1 MLVVFCL
8 KLILK
13 NVKER
18 KMMNQNG
25 AESNNSQAN
34 QTAGEA
40 NNGEKQVTF
49 TQDQVNELIQKR
61 VNELNKKSDEKTK
74 QAVADALSE
83 YERKAKLTEEER
95 ATEAQKAKLAEI
107 EERERSITMR
117 ERKSDC
123 LLALSKKNIPADFAD
138 YLIDNDAEKM
148 NANIESFSTLWE
160 ERLMEGVQ
168 AKIKASGATPTD
180 KSSTVPHS
188 GNNPGVAVI

>member
-1 MLVVFCL
+1 
-8 KLILK
+8 
-13 NVKER
+13 
-18 KMMNQNG
+18 MNQNG

-74 QAVADALSE
+74 QAVADAISE

-95 ATEAQKAKLAEI
+95 ATEAQKEKLKEI

-148 NANIESFSTLWE
+148 AANIEGFSTLWE
-160 ERLMEGVQ
+160 EKLMEGVQ

>member
-1 MLVVFCL
+1 
-8 KLILK
+8 
-13 NVKER
+13 
-18 KMMNQNG
+18 MNQNG

-117 ERKSDC
+117 ERRSDC
-123 LLALSKKNIPADFAD
+123 LTELSKKNIPTEFAD
-138 YLIDNDAEKM
+138 YLVNQDKDKMTESIDL
-148 NANIESFSTLWE
+148 FSKLWE
-160 ERLMEGVQ
+160 EKLMEGVQ

-188 GNNPGVAVI
+188 GSNPGIAVI

>member
-1 MLVVFCL
+1 
-8 KLILK
+8 
-13 NVKER
+13 
-18 KMMNQNG
+18 MNQNG

-83 YERKAKLTEEER
+83 YDRKAKLSEEER
-95 ATEAQKAKLAEI
+95 ATEAQKEKLKEI
-107 EERERSITMR
+107 EAREHSITMR

-148 NANIESFSTLWE
+148 AANIEGFSTLWE
-160 ERLMEGVQ
+160 EKLMEGVQ
-168 AKIKASGATPTD
+168 AKLKASGTTPTD

-188 GNNPGVAVI
+188 GSNPGVAVI

>member
-1 MLVVFCL
+1 
-8 KLILK
+8 
-13 NVKER
+13 
-18 KMMNQNG
+18 MNQNG

-40 NNGEKQVTF
+40 NNGDKQVTF

-74 QAVADALSE
+74 QAVADAISE

-95 ATEAQKAKLAEI
+95 ATEAQKEKLKEI
-107 EERERSITMR
+107 EEREHSITMR

-123 LLALSKKNIPADFAD
+123 LLALAKKNIPADFAD

-148 NANIESFSTLWE
+148 TANIESFSNLWE
-160 ERLMEGVQ
+160 EKLMEGVQ
-168 AKIKASGATPTD
+168 AKLKASGATPTD

-188 GNNPGVAVI
+188 GSNPGVAVI

>member
-1 MLVVFCL
+1 MDP
-8 KLILK
+8 
-13 NVKER
+13 
-18 KMMNQNG
+18 NG
-25 AESNNSQAN
+25 TESNSQAN

-61 VNELNKKSDEKTK
+61 VNELNKKSDETTK
-74 QAVADALSE
+74 QAVSDAISE

-95 ATEAQKAKLAEI
+95 VTEAQKEKLKEI
-107 EERERSITMR
+107 EEREHSITMR

-148 NANIESFSTLWE
+148 AANIESFSTIWE
-160 ERLMEGVQ
+160 EKLMEGVQ
-168 AKIKASGATPTD
+168 AKLKASGATPTD
-180 KSSTVPHS
+180 KSSTPSHFGSDSNV
-188 GNNPGVAVI
+188 VII

>member
-95 ATEAQKAKLAEI
+95 ATEAQKEKLKEI
-107 EERERSITMR
+107 EAREHSITMR

-148 NANIESFSTLWE
+148 AANIEGFSTLWE
-160 ERLMEGVQ
+160 EKLMEGVQ

-188 GNNPGVAVI
+188 GSNPGVAVI

>member
-1 MLVVFCL
+1 MDP
-8 KLILK
+8 
-13 NVKER
+13 
-18 KMMNQNG
+18 NG
-25 AESNNSQAN
+25 TESNSQAN

-74 QAVADALSE
+74 QAVSDAISE

-95 ATEAQKAKLAEI
+95 VTEAQKEKLKEI
-107 EERERSITMR
+107 EEREHSITMR

-138 YLIDNDAEKM
+138 YLIDNDAGKM
-148 NANIESFSTLWE
+148 AANIENFSTLWE
-160 ERLMEGVQ
+160 EKLMEGVQ
-168 AKIKASGATPTD
+168 AKLKASGATPTD
-180 KSSTVPHS
+180 KSSTPSHYGSDSNV
-188 GNNPGVAVI
+188 VII